1 MTRDFGAI
9 TPPADFLKSDF
20 ATADDVRLISQV
32 EIWTISTNIFDR
44 FSLDPEAHLSDQLIP
59 QLRRSSIALDTWR
72 ADWPDRFSFNE
83 KIGNHPRKE
92 AGLHYH
98 FAKLFLCSHVFRKA
112 PMAEGEPLQFGPDLK
127 EFADMAIHASTSI
140 LQALISDE
148 EIQSFFR
155 GLPAYFDTMIAFAFV
170 FLLRVTV
177 KNPAN
182 IWMDKAGISETL
194 DKLVIVLENMTEGM
208 HARHLLT
215 SVAKSMRKLL
225 DRFGYSQNRHCDSAT
240 LPSTSGDS
248 TTMADT
254 NHQFWVSPTDV
265 MFLEQ
270 FDFLNSPDADF
281 NFDPDFWA
289 TPQP

>member
-1 MTRDFGAI
+1 
-9 TPPADFLKSDF
+9 
-20 ATADDVRLISQV
+20 
-32 EIWTISTNIFDR
+32 
-44 FSLDPEAHLSDQLIP
+44 
-59 QLRRSSIALDTWR
+59 
-72 ADWPDRFSFNE
+72 
-83 KIGNHPRKE
+83 
-92 AGLHYH
+92 
-98 FAKLFLCSHVFRKA
+98 
-112 PMAEGEPLQFGPDLK
+112 MAEGEPLQFGPDLK
-127 EFADMAIHASTSI
+127 EFADMAVHASTSI

-194 DKLVIVLENMTEGM
+194 DQLVIVLEKMTEDM
-208 HARHLLT
+208 HSRHLLT

-254 NHQFWVSPTDV
+254 NHQTWVSPTDV